1 MLQLEERWAGILT
14 EPADSYGVVI
24 HRRCRTRTDSH
35 RRKIDVLKTFSI
47 TDIGRKRKVNQDYIY
62 TSEKPVGN
70 LPNVFIVADGM
81 GGHNAGDY
89 ASKVTVETMLAEMEN
104 SFEKNPTLIF
114 RKAIEEANDVIRK
127 RASEDEKLEGMG
139 TTVVVASCMGRFLQV
154 ANVGDSRLYVVG
166 SKIRQ
171 ITRDHSYVEEM
182 VRIGELDRADARN
195 HPDKNIITRAV
206 GAEDKVEPDFF
217 TVELQEGEIVLMC
230 SDGLTNMLEDEEIR
244 MIISGARDL
253 VEKAESL
260 VEAAN
265 ANGGRD
271 NISVIL
277 IEPCA

>member
-1 MLQLEERWAGILT
+1 M
-14 EPADSYGVVI
+14 
-24 HRRCRTRTDSH
+24 
-35 RRKIDVLKTFSI
+35 
-47 TDIGRKRKVNQDYIY
+47 
-62 TSEKPVGN
+62 GN

-89 ASKVTVETMLAEMEN
+89 ASKVTVETMLAEMQS

-114 RKAIEEANDVIRK
+114 RRAIEEANEVIRR
-127 RASEDEKLEGMG
+127 RAGEGKKLEGMG

-154 ANVGDSRLYVVG
+154 ANVGDSRLYVVNRE
-166 SKIRQ
+166 IRQ
-171 ITRDHSYVEEM
+171 ITRDHSLVEEM
-182 VRIGELDRADARN
+182 VRMGGLDRADARN

-206 GAEDKVEPDFF
+206 GAEDHVEPDFF
-217 TVELQEGEIVLMC
+217 TVELREGDTVLMC

-253 VEKAESL
+253 VEKAERL